1 MKLISTE
8 AADRQVAPVAIPGE
22 PCPTCRQRVPDAQNV
37 FATGAYGA
45 VPIRT
50 IEPTDP
56 LEPDGPGYAEVMRLL
71 REGWV
76 VEQIADARDFTLEQ
90 VAAVEADFLE
100 SVA

>member
-56 LEPDGPGYAEVMRLL
+56 LEPDGPGYAEVMCLL
-71 REGWV
+71 RETSRWSRWPLLRRTSWR
-76 VEQIADARDFTLEQ
+76 AWPDAHHIRGL
-90 VAAVEADFLE
+90 
-100 SVA
+100 